1 MTRPAASSLF
11 HHARPATAATPLPPC
26 TGERERTRLA
36 ALVDALD
43 TAGPALATLSGGSGS
58 GQSALI
64 RWAAD
69 RARTAG
75 RRVLHARAA
84 PSEAEQSYAVV
95 TQLLGQLDGRA
106 TSHRAA
112 RSDPFPGLTR
122 VVRAV
127 REHPTVVAVEA
138 AHWLDRESL
147 HWLQALLRRSA
158 GLPLVVV
165 CGGSEAA
172 VTGEPGWAGALG
184 SAPGLAAC
192 YQLSLAPLSPHEIAA
207 AVRRIC
213 GTGND
218 ERFVTE
224 AGRISGGQPEVL
236 HDLLLRFAALGHRPV
251 AARVSLLHTI
261 GTEVCGDHLVHAM
274 HALGPE
280 AGAVVRALAVC
291 GDLLD
296 FPVVCALARATHLN
310 EHRLRA
316 ALTRTVGIHGLPSG
330 RLRVE
335 PSLRTR
341 VLEKM
346 TAADRTDLHTRAAEL
361 AHRAG
366 AEDRAVADLLLGAR
380 PIAAPWAVRT
390 LRREADRALRD
401 ETHRRAVVLL
411 TRASQE
417 VRDPSERA
425 QLDLELAAVHLVTE
439 PDAGDLRIERLI
451 RTPDN
456 PAAVRVAAADIGI
469 TAGGTR
475 AVRRALTDALTEAT
489 GAERDDMLALFWAA
503 DPTAQEHGVV
513 SVPSVPPL
521 PERPAS
527 PAQAA
532 VRAWQLALHGEALDE
547 VRSLARAAL
556 AQDHRA
562 DGRLVQ
568 PTLAACKA
576 LCLADAL
583 DEAEAGVNR
592 LLGTL
597 GGGRLRL
604 AAPRLLALR
613 GEVQLRRGRLDQAER
628 DLREAEQ
635 AADLLVR
642 SAAVLPHLHGVGTV
656 VDVESGRDE
665 RARDRVTT
673 PMPSA
678 AEHSEYWPHLLFAR
692 GVVALR
698 SGRPAEARDQ
708 LRECGRR
715 LLSRH
720 HLNPALMPWR
730 SLTALACHAAGE
742 ADEARRLSEQELT
755 LAKRWGIG
763 SSVAWAELTAV
774 LVAARKDRLASLRS
788 AMGAMR
794 SGPTGPEYARVL
806 AEFTAAEFTAPG
818 GDRRLAALSLAELSA
833 LTATRAAAPMAVRAR
848 ALAGTAAETVPIPG
862 WDVLSPGEQQ
872 AALLAG
878 TGRSNRDIAVVLQLS
893 SRAVELRLARVYRK
907 LRVGGRQEL
916 RALVR
921 ATEGD

>member
-1 MTRPAASSLF
+1 MTCSATSSRFHPAQS
-11 HHARPATAATPLPPC
+11 ATAATHLPPC

-43 TAGPALATLSGGSGS
+43 TGGPVLVTLSGGSGA
-58 GQSALI
+58 GQSALL

-75 RRVLHARAA
+75 RRVLHARAV
-84 PSEAEQSYAVV
+84 PSEAERSYAVV
-95 TQLLGQLDGRA
+95 TQLLDQLDGMT

-112 RSDPFPGLTR
+112 RPDPFPGLAR

-127 REHPTVVAVEA
+127 REHPTVLAVED

-158 GLPLVVV
+158 GLPLVVA

-172 VTGEPGWAGALG
+172 AGEPGWLSALD
-184 SAPGLAAC
+184 SAPGPAAC
-192 YQLSLAPLSPHEIAA
+192 HQLPLAPLSPHEIAA
-207 AVRRIC
+207 AVTRIC
-213 GTGND
+213 GPGND
-218 ERFVTE
+218 ERFVAE
-224 AGRISGGQPEVL
+224 AGRISGGQPDVL

-251 AARVSLLHTI
+251 PARVSLLHRI

-274 HALGPE
+274 HTLGPE
-280 AGAVVRALAVC
+280 GGAVVRALAVC

-316 ALTRTVGIHGLPSG
+316 ALTQTVGIQSLPSG

-341 VLEKM
+341 VLEEM
-346 TAADRTDLHTRAAEL
+346 TAADRTDLHTQAAEL

-366 AEDRAVADLLLGAR
+366 AEDRAVADLLLGSR
-380 PIAAPWAVRT
+380 LIAAPWAVRT
-390 LRREADRALRD
+390 LRRDADRAIRD
-401 ETHRRAVVLL
+401 DAHGRAVVLL

-417 VRDPSERA
+417 VRDPAERA
-425 QLDLELAAVHLVTE
+425 LLDLELAAVHLVTE
-439 PDAGDLRIERLI
+439 PEAGDLRIERLI
-451 RTPDN
+451 RTPGH
-456 PAAVRVAAADIGI
+456 PVAVRVAAADLGI

-475 AVRRALTDALTEAT
+475 AVRRALTDVLTEAT
-489 GAERDDMLALFWAA
+489 GAEREDMLALFWAA
-503 DPTAQEHGVV
+503 DPTAQEQGVV

-532 VRAWQLALHGEALDE
+532 VRAWQLALYGEALDE
-547 VRSLARAAL
+547 ARSLARTAL
-556 AQDHRA
+556 VYYHRS
-562 DGRLVQ
+562 DSPLVQ
-568 PTLAACKA
+568 PALAACRA
-576 LCLADAL
+576 LCLAGAL
-583 DEAEAGVNR
+583 DEAEAGLNR

-597 GGGRLRL
+597 GGGGLRL

-613 GEVQLRRGRLDQAER
+613 GEVHLRRGRLAQAER

-642 SAAVLPHLHGVGTV
+642 SAAVLPHLHGIGTI

-665 RARDRVTT
+665 RARDRVAM

-678 AEHSEYWPHLLFAR
+678 AEHSEYWPHLLLAR

-698 SGRPAEARDQ
+698 SGRPEEARDQ

-720 HLNPALMPWR
+720 HLNPALLPWR
-730 SLTALACHAAGE
+730 SLTALACHAAGD

-755 LAKRWGIG
+755 LARRWGIG
-763 SSVAWAELTAV
+763 STVAWAELTGV
-774 LVAARKDRLASLRS
+774 LVAARKDRLATLRS
-788 AMGAMR
+788 AMEAAR

-806 AEFTAAEFTAPG
+806 AEFTATELTAPG
-818 GDRRLAALSLAELSA
+818 GDRRLAAVSLAELSV
-833 LTATRAAAPMAVRAR
+833 LTATHAAAPMAARAR
-848 ALAGTAAETVPIPG
+848 ALAKTAAETVPIPG

-872 AALLAG
+872 TALLAG
-878 TGRSNRDIAVVLQLS
+878 TGRSNRDIAGVQQVS

-907 LRVGGRQEL
+907 LCINGRQEL